1 MKDYYSILNI
11 KPDASVFAIKQSYRK
26 LAMKYHPDRN
36 AGDTLSAS
44 VFSEIAEAYSVLSDP
59 LARKDYNNKR
69 YFTAIS
75 EYAKPE
81 KTIDDLLNKAVELKN
96 TIAYADSFRFN
107 RDALEYS
114 IRQLFPSKI
123 SALLQTD
130 EHKQKQFLE
139 IVISCCRML
148 TSHQTK
154 NLMQLM
160 IPLFK
165 QHDWMLHQLQ
175 TIVKE
180 QIKKERWDRYKI
192 ALALITA
199 LILCFL
205 IFLITK
211 YIK

>member
-1 MKDYYSILNI
+1 MKDYYLILNV
-11 KPDASVFAIKQSYRK
+11 KPDASVSVIKQSYRK
-26 LAMKYHPDRN
+26 LAMKYHPDLN

-44 VFSEIAEAYSVLSDP
+44 VFSEIAEAYSILSDP

-96 TIAYADSFRFN
+96 KISFADSFRFN

-114 IRQLFPSKI
+114 IRQLFPSNI
-123 SALLQTD
+123 SALLQAD
-130 EHKQKQFLE
+130 VRLQEQFLE

-160 IPLFK
+160 MPLLN
-165 QHDWMLHQLQ
+165 QHNRMRDQLQ
-175 TIVKE
+175 TIIKE
-180 QIKKERWDRYKI
+180 QIKKERWDKYKT
-192 ALALITA
+192 ALALIIA

-205 IFLITK
+205 IFLITN
-211 YIK
+211 I